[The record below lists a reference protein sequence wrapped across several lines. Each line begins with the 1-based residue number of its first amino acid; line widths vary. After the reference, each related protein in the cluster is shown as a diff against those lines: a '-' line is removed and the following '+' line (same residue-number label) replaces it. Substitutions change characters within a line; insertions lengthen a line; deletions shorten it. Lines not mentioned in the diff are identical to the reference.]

1 MYDMVSDTA
10 YPKKNKC
17 VGRLRWVLFAFVI
30 LGCYGAMELGN
41 YYAGRM
47 IIYKVI
53 PFKENPTKYN
63 FWLNL
68 VFRNDKWL
76 AISQIS
82 CAIVS
87 TTCVLITI
95 RRVYHMTLNKFEH
108 KLNLKNFDLN
118 YGMISCNLI
127 FLSI

>member
-1 MYDMVSDTA
+1 
-10 YPKKNKC
+10 
-17 VGRLRWVLFAFVI
+17 
-30 LGCYGAMELGN
+30 MELGN

-63 FWLNL
+63 FWLRL

-87 TTCVLITI
+87 TCLILITI
-95 RRVYHMTLNKFEH
+95 RRVYHMTLNKFDH
-108 KLNLKNFDLN
+108 KLNLKNFDIN
-118 YGMISCNLI
+118 YGYIACNLI
-127 FLSI
+127 FLSV